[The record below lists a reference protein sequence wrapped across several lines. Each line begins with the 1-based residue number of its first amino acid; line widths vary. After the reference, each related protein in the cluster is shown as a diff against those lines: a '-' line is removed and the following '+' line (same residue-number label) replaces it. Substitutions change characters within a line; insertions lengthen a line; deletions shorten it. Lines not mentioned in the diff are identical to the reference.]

1 MVLCIMHIYAHILA
15 AEDDEAGRVVQIA
28 RTVFMQMPA
37 HSCCTL
43 RHFPSADLPPTQQI
57 DFVSNLSLSLF
68 PSKEEERE
76 RKVGNRG
83 GKERWRGQERKKRYA
98 QNAIR
103 KRFIFEY
110 SLKGESALRKL
121 GNGKESAGLNKTTP
135 LKPSLL
141 GRRGGTISIS
151 RPLPVETFHIQ
162 FVPLVSR

>member
-1 MVLCIMHIYAHILA
+1 MTKRAGSCKLRGPYLCKCPRI
-15 AEDDEAGRVVQIA
+15 RVA
-28 RTVFMQMPA
+28 PCATF
-37 HSCCTL
+37 
-43 RHFPSADLPPTQQI
+43 LPPIFLRPSKLT
-57 DFVSNLSLSLF
+57 SLATSLSLF

>member
-1 MVLCIMHIYAHILA
+1 MHIYAHILA

-98 QNAIR
+98 QNV
-103 KRFIFEY
+103 
-110 SLKGESALRKL
+110 SSARDSSSNIL
-121 GNGKESAGLNKTTP
+121 
-135 LKPSLL
+135 
-141 GRRGGTISIS
+141 
-151 RPLPVETFHIQ
+151 
-162 FVPLVSR
+162 